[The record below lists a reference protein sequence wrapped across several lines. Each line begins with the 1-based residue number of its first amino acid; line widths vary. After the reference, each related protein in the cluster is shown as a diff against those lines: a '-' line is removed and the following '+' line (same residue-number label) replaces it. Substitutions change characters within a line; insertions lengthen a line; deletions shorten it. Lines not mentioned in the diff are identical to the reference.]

1 MTVAVKIRS
10 ASPVAHQQQ
19 QAQAQAQAQ
28 AQVQAQVQAHGGT
41 LHEGGWA
48 VLVAHSKLSSGRWP
62 RAGTVT
68 RKVGA
73 FVRGLFQTGAAEVGG
88 AAGLGRNEAVM
99 KWVLRLNGLSLENA
113 ADPGVLDVSPNTSI
127 FPSPFHPPDPSL
139 PLALDNGINA
149 MLEGKGDGTGE
160 GAFILPM
167 SAVLAAVGDTSE
179 TSRWPPG
186 PIPVVLLGT
195 CLRLSTLRRF
205 LVFDSRVGTRV
216 GIGAGAGA
224 GIGAGGEEAAS
235 PLSLTIFPSP
245 SAGQDRPIS
254 GPGSVS
260 ASQSVFVA
268 LTQSGEGER
277 DGGRERAEL
286 GYADDW
292 EDRDSRPDRDCPLS
306 PFPSPGQSPLGSLQL
321 SQSEE
326 QERVEVP

>member
-19 QAQAQAQAQ
+19 QQQAQAQAQAQ
-28 AQVQAQVQAHGGT
+28 AQVQTHGGT

-73 FVRGLFQTGAAEVGG
+73 FVRGLFHSGAAEVGG
-88 AAGLGRNEAVM
+88 AADLGRNEAVM

-113 ADPGVLDVSPNTSI
+113 ADSGVSDVCTSI
-127 FPSPFHPPDPSL
+127 FPSPIHLADPSL
-139 PLALDNGINA
+139 PLALDSCINA
-149 MLEGKGDGTGE
+149 MLEGKGEGTGE

-167 SAVLAAVGDTSE
+167 SAVLAAVAATSE

-186 PIPVVLLGT
+186 PIPVALLAT
-195 CLRLSTLRRF
+195 CLRLTTLRRF
-205 LVFDSRVGTRV
+205 MVFDSRDGT
-216 GIGAGAGA
+216 GA
-224 GIGAGGEEAAS
+224 GIGGEEAGS

-254 GPGSVS
+254 GPES

-268 LTQSGEGER
+268 LTQSGEG
-277 DGGRERAEL
+277 ERAEL

-292 EDRDSRPDRDCPLS
+292 EDRDSRPDRDCTSPVPPS

-326 QERVEVP
+326 QEREDLP